1 MRFLYFYLV
10 DASSGHVQSV
20 ILAGVLMSMGF
31 QALLVAF
38 LADVIAANRKLL
50 EDIRYTQRA
59 TQGGQGDHTGSG
71 RKAG

>member
-1 MRFLYFYLV
+1 FYLTGTGT
-10 DASSGHVQSV
+10 GHIQSV
-20 ILAGVLMSMGF
+20 ILAGALMSMGF
-31 QALLVAF
+31 QCLLVAF

-59 TQGGQGDHTGSG
+59 TQGENGNYAAARSS